1 MTMTRSKI
9 AFPASHYA
17 KRMILGT
24 LLLLATF
31 LPTSAF
37 ASSVLDVANAIKALQ
52 PSMQTSLLSAD
63 PVDGATF
70 LNNPTLQ
77 TFSNLNSTVL
87 SAVFNNPSIS
97 TLVPTLDANVL
108 PSLSGGTLNNT
119 LTNLTA
125 PILQSFQSQAFSL
138 VPSGTLSG
146 VLANVSPNI
155 LTNLGESL
163 LTGVN
168 PGTLTT
174 VLSSPLLTDAIR
186 SALPTELFVQLSS
199 GQLSGLLNN
208 FLADPSLAGVLG
220 SLSSNLLTGAMD
232 PNILTNAI
240 KLIDPSLIPLLPG
253 TLFANV
259 SLSGLTSIFENI
271 PTNISSLF
279 TSEFF
284 SALPT
289 ETMSGLLSDLS
300 TSVTGILGGDLLS
313 AFTSEGIA
321 DILSGMD
328 FDALAGLTDVFEN
341 LSAETFSDL
350 LGGNL
355 LSADVIEGLGGAL
368 FEGIDA
374 GTLAGTF
381 EALGVD
387 GIAALSGDLAT
398 SLFSSMDTSVLSGA
412 LSAVTG
418 GLTGALGS
426 AVTGM
431 LPAGIANL
439 IPGFG
444 GIGLFVPVFDV
455 ALVPAFKSYSNA
467 FNKYASNMDKIIATG
482 PDSLRNIIAGGN
494 PKGVAKEYC
503 NLRDAN
509 DSAWA
514 WAKDSSWG
522 LAVASSSGKL
532 PATIPEG
539 GTIGAPW
546 TEYVRI
552 IGQGEGGAAGTGNDS
567 GSIRCILTALV
578 GYQKTALY
586 VQFHSLLKQYISDAQ
601 QQQLSNQLL
610 NKINAAN
617 LSWAR
622 EGEKVSSG
630 GVESTEPVYVLNS
643 DQSQYARNTRN
654 IETVVGQAAA
664 QAGDPSGSFELC
676 ASYSLDIATQVAQN
690 LRQET
695 DDRRSFTTEAT
706 KCTLTAGDGGPF
718 ASVED
723 IDDYM
728 EDPNTAK
735 GPGAIAM
742 LGYAMNNPQDMPL
755 TAFTIVKNEAYARLQ
770 EDKERYQ
777 RELLGSGFQP
787 TQKCSGTSSDPYCDP
802 ALTINVSSVAQ
813 NQATVVSAVESGK
826 EQIANSDFL
835 DTTSADAAEDLS
847 TEANT
852 ESEGVYGYDTTGLAS
867 TQTGVNRLIQELYD
881 IILYSYFDLNGDQ
894 EEWAAAALL
903 SIYDGMIFDDTQPRV
918 AVPTNKNSLE
928 AEYVDY

>member
-174 VLSSPLLTDAIR
+174 VISSRLLTDAIR

-300 TSVTGILGGDLLS
+300 TSVTGILGGDL
-313 AFTSEGIA
+313 
-321 DILSGMD
+321 
-328 FDALAGLTDVFEN
+328 
-341 LSAETFSDL
+341 
-350 LGGNL
+350 
-355 LSADVIEGLGGAL
+355 
-368 FEGIDA
+368 
-374 GTLAGTF
+374 
-381 EALGVD
+381 
-387 GIAALSGDLAT
+387 
-398 SLFSSMDTSVLSGA
+398 

-787 TQKCSGTSSDPYCDP
+787 TQKCSGMSTGRAFGSSPLTTHYC
-802 ALTINVSSVAQ
+802 
-813 NQATVVSAVESGK
+813 SA
-826 EQIANSDFL
+826 
-835 DTTSADAAEDLS
+835 
-847 TEANT
+847 
-852 ESEGVYGYDTTGLAS
+852 
-867 TQTGVNRLIQELYD
+867 
-881 IILYSYFDLNGDQ
+881 
-894 EEWAAAALL
+894 
-903 SIYDGMIFDDTQPRV
+903 
-918 AVPTNKNSLE
+918 
-928 AEYVDY
+928 